1 MTESSKFVELIETV
15 MVEDTMEIVAPEGWR
30 EQVKAALEAK
40 AKKQGLEIL
49 PETFVT
55 RRTDRGL
62 EEDPDGPETSPW
74 EAAIKAYKP

>member
-1 MTESSKFVELIETV
+1 MTESPKVISLVERV

-30 EQVKAALEAK
+30 EQVKAILEAK
-40 AKKQGLEIL
+40 AKEQGLEVM

-62 EEDPDGPETSPW
+62 EDLEGPETSPW

>member
-1 MTESSKFVELIETV
+1 MSESPPEVVELVEVV

-30 EQVKAALEAK
+30 EQAK
-40 AKKQGLEIL
+40 ALLETKAKEQGLKIL

-62 EEDPDGPETSPW
+62 EDLEGPETSPW